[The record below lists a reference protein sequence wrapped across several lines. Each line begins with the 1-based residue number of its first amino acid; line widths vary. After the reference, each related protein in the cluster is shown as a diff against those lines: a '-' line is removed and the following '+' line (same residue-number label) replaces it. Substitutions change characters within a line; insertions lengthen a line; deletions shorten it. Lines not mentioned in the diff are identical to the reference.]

1 MNVYRIQRC
10 IWINRNYLIDYCSVV
25 NEKEWIDMD
34 YKYNW
39 NDSFNGKK
47 LNK

>member
-34 YKYNW
+34 YIINIIEMIVLMER
-39 NDSFNGKK
+39 N
-47 LNK
+47 